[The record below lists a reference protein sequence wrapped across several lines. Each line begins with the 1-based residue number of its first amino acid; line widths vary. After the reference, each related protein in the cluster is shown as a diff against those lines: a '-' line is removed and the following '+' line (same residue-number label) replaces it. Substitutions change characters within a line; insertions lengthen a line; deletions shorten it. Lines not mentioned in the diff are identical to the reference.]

1 MKKVFLTALAVLA
14 FGFAEAQ
21 KSKPSIKEVRF
32 GLKGGL
38 NVSTL
43 SGDIDNADPK
53 IGAHLGG
60 LVEIKL
66 TNRFA
71 IQPEILVSLQGA
83 KSEYSESY
91 FDYFYRSERKLN
103 LTYLNFPVMAK
114 FYVLPN
120 LSVEAGPQL
129 GILLSARE
137 DVSVYENDN
146 GDVYAFSRESNA
158 KSGLKGAEA
167 ALNLGAS
174 YYFTDHIFLEGRFC
188 IGLSSINENDNYY
201 YYDGPGPGNSG
212 RYRSKV
218 TNNVFQLSFGYRF

>member
-1 MKKVFLTALAVLA
+1 MKKVFITALAVLA
-14 FGFAEAQ
+14 FGISNAQ
-21 KSKPSIKEVRF
+21 KSKPQIKDVRF

-38 NVSTL
+38 NVATL
-43 SGDIDNADPK
+43 AGDIDNADPK
-53 IGAHLGG
+53 IGAHIGG

-66 TNRFA
+66 TNRFS

-91 FDYFYRSERKLN
+91 PGYSYREESKLN

-120 LSVEAGPQL
+120 LSLEAGPQL
-129 GILLSARE
+129 GILVSAK
-137 DVSVYENDN
+137 DDFSVTEND
-146 GDVYAFSRESNA
+146 GGEIFAQSRKSNA
-158 KSGLKGAEA
+158 KGDFKTAEA
-167 ALNLGAS
+167 GLNLGAS
-174 YYFTDHIFLEGRFC
+174 YYFTDNIFLEGRFC
-188 IGLSSINENDNYY
+188 IGLSGINDNADYY
-201 YYDGPGPGNSG
+201 YVDGPGPGNGG